1 MEHARLRVQTFADVD
16 RCQDV
21 HQIVSHLTSG
31 DR

>member
-1 MEHARLRVQTFADVD
+1 MEHARLRVQTFAKVD

-21 HQIVSHLTSG
+21 HQIVSHLAPG